1 MMARDDEL
9 MTSGAAGAAEAL
21 ADEDSAGAAEARQAA
36 EPAGASGA
44 EALQGAPSDESITPG
59 ADASGDASDLEVS
72 ERELAENNALAR
84 VFDDVRAQSR
94 DGRLV
99 IPAEWQERG
108 FVPEHMAPGEFETF
122 VFEYWN
128 AVQHDLAEQAGQAP
142 AEGEPCAH
150 SGEGAE
156 GRQSSLG
163 RDAASP
169 TARPRQSNVASS
181 RISEVGV
188 PPFLRGVQ
196 ANASEEVA
204 ESGSAAAR
212 SDVASEADG
221 QADVASRNAAVPSRA
236 AAGTAESV
244 VASFHD
250 AAAAPEN
257 AASPAAEQEAN
268 APALASSDFEGLR
281 LPEGYQLV
289 ELEGEWV
296 LVPDEDADQIELP
309 VDCDDVVVLEG
320 KQGRYLYD
328 RTCMTDAY
336 AHWAFLAAEDDDA
349 VTFVDCVREESRTY
363 PRPMPIETL
372 ENDPFRFSD
381 ERIFRIWDE
390 VRMSGDYP
398 DIQQTIASNGD
409 IFFYSTRYLA
419 PEYASSLAE
428 WAAVERL
435 RNV

>member
-1 MMARDDEL
+1 MFFFL
-9 MTSGAAGAAEAL
+9 
-21 ADEDSAGAAEARQAA
+21 
-36 EPAGASGA
+36 
-44 EALQGAPSDESITPG
+44 
-59 ADASGDASDLEVS
+59 
-72 ERELAENNALAR
+72 
-84 VFDDVRAQSR
+84 
-94 DGRLV
+94 
-99 IPAEWQERG
+99 
-108 FVPEHMAPGEFETF
+108 
-122 VFEYWN
+122 
-128 AVQHDLAEQAGQAP
+128 
-142 AEGEPCAH
+142 
-150 SGEGAE
+150 
-156 GRQSSLG
+156 
-163 RDAASP
+163 P
-169 TARPRQSNVASS
+169 TARPRQSSVASS

-188 PPFLRGVQ
+188 PPFLRGAQ
-196 ANASEEVA
+196 ANASEKVA
-204 ESGSAAAR
+204 ESGSVAAR

-221 QADVASRNAAVPSRA
+221 QADAASRNAAAPSRA
-236 AAGTAESV
+236 ATGAAENAAAPSR
-244 VASFHD
+244 A

-257 AASPAAEQEAN
+257 AAPPAVEQETN
-268 APALASSDFEGLR
+268 APALVPSDFEGLR
-281 LPEGYQLV
+281 LPEGYRLV

-296 LVPDEDADQIELP
+296 LVPDEDADQAELP

-381 ERIFRIWDE
+381 ERIFRIWDK

>member
-1 MMARDDEL
+1 MMARADEL

-21 ADEDSAGAAEARQAA
+21 ADENSAGAAEARQVA
-36 EPAGASGA
+36 EPVGADGA
-44 EALQGAPSDESITPG
+44 EAQGAPSGESTAPG
-59 ADASGDASDLEVS
+59 ADASSDEGDLEVS

-94 DGRLV
+94 DGHLV
-99 IPAEWQERG
+99 MPAKWQERG
-108 FVPEHMAPGEFETF
+108 FVPEHMAPEEFETF
-122 VFEYWN
+122 VLEYWN

-142 AEGEPCAH
+142 TEGEPCAH

-169 TARPRQSNVASS
+169 TARPRQSSVASS

-188 PPFLRGVQ
+188 PPFLRGAQ

-212 SDVASEADG
+212 SDAASEAAG
-221 QADVASRNAAVPSRA
+221 QADAVSRNAAAPSRA
-236 AAGTAESV
+236 ATGAAENAAAPSR
-244 VASFHD
+244 A

-257 AASPAAEQEAN
+257 AAPPAVEQETN
-268 APALASSDFEGLR
+268 APALAPSDFEGLR
-281 LPEGYQLV
+281 LPEGYRLV

-296 LVPDEDADQIELP
+296 LVPDEDADQVELP

>member
-44 EALQGAPSDESITPG
+44 EALQGAPSDELRTPG

-188 PPFLRGVQ
+188 PPFLRGAQ

-212 SDVASEADG
+212 SDVASEAGG
-221 QADVASRNAAVPSRA
+221 QADAASRNAAAPSCA
-236 AAGTAESV
+236 AAGTAESA
-244 VASFHD
+244 VASFRD
-250 AAAAPEN
+250 AAAAPES

-268 APALASSDFEGLR
+268 APAFAPSDFEGLR

>member
-1 MMARDDEL
+1 MMARADEL

-21 ADEDSAGAAEARQAA
+21 ADENSAGAAEARQAA
-36 EPAGASGA
+36 EPVGADGA
-44 EALQGAPSDESITPG
+44 EAQGAPSDESTAPG
-59 ADASGDASDLEVS
+59 ADASSDEGDLEVS

-94 DGRLV
+94 DGHLV
-99 IPAEWQERG
+99 MPAEWQERG
-108 FVPEHMAPGEFETF
+108 FVPEHMAPEEFETF
-122 VFEYWN
+122 VLEYWN

-169 TARPRQSNVASS
+169 TARPRQSSVASS

-188 PPFLRGVQ
+188 PPFLRGAQ
-196 ANASEEVA
+196 ANASEKVA
-204 ESGSAAAR
+204 ESGSVAAR

-221 QADVASRNAAVPSRA
+221 QADAASRNAAAPSRA
-236 AAGTAESV
+236 ATGAAENAAAPSR
-244 VASFHD
+244 A

-257 AASPAAEQEAN
+257 AAPPAVEQETN
-268 APALASSDFEGLR
+268 APALVPSDFEGLR
-281 LPEGYQLV
+281 LPEGYRLV

-296 LVPDEDADQIELP
+296 LVPDEDADQAELP

-381 ERIFRIWDE
+381 ERIFRIWDK

>member
-1 MMARDDEL
+1 MMARADEL

-21 ADEDSAGAAEARQAA
+21 TDENSAGAAEARQAA
-36 EPAGASGA
+36 EPVGADGA
-44 EALQGAPSDESITPG
+44 EAQGAPSDESTAPG
-59 ADASGDASDLEVS
+59 ADASSDEGDLEVS

-94 DGRLV
+94 DGHLV
-99 IPAEWQERG
+99 MPAEWQERG
-108 FVPEHMAPGEFETF
+108 FVPEHMAPEEFETF
-122 VFEYWN
+122 VLEYWN

-142 AEGEPCAH
+142 TEGEPCAH

-169 TARPRQSNVASS
+169 TARPRQSSVASS

-188 PPFLRGVQ
+188 PPFLRGAQ
-196 ANASEEVA
+196 ANASEKVA
-204 ESGSAAAR
+204 ESGSVAAR

-221 QADVASRNAAVPSRA
+221 QADAASRNAAAPSRA
-236 AAGTAESV
+236 ATGAAEN
-244 VASFHD
+244 
-250 AAAAPEN
+250 AAAPSS
-257 AASPAAEQEAN
+257 AAVTAPESAAPPAAEQEAN
-268 APALASSDFEGLR
+268 APELAPSDFEGLR

-296 LVPDEDADQIELP
+296 LVPDEDADQVELP

>member
-1 MMARDDEL
+1 MMTRDDEL

-21 ADEDSAGAAEARQAA
+21 ADENSAGAAEARQAA
-36 EPAGASGA
+36 EPAGAGGA
-44 EALQGAPSDESITPG
+44 EALQGAPSDESRTPG

-108 FVPEHMAPGEFETF
+108 FVPEHMAPGEFEAF

-221 QADVASRNAAVPSRA
+221 QADAASRNAAVPSRA
-236 AAGTAESV
+236 AAGTAENA
-244 VASFHD
+244 VASFRD
-250 AAAAPEN
+250 AAAAPES

-268 APALASSDFEGLR
+268 APALALSDFEGLR

-296 LVPDEDADQIELP
+296 LVPDEDADQVELP

>member
-36 EPAGASGA
+36 EPAGAGGA
-44 EALQGAPSDESITPG
+44 EALQGAPSDESRTPG

-108 FVPEHMAPGEFETF
+108 FVPEHMAPGEFEAF

-221 QADVASRNAAVPSRA
+221 QADAASRNAAVPSRA
-236 AAGTAESV
+236 AAGTAENA
-244 VASFHD
+244 VASFRD
-250 AAAAPEN
+250 AAAAPES
-257 AASPAAEQEAN
+257 AVSPAAEQEAN
-268 APALASSDFEGLR
+268 APALALSDFEGLR

-296 LVPDEDADQIELP
+296 LVPDEDADQVELP

>member
-1 MMARDDEL
+1 MMARADEL

-21 ADEDSAGAAEARQAA
+21 ADENSAGAAEARQAA
-36 EPAGASGA
+36 EPVGADGA
-44 EALQGAPSDESITPG
+44 EAQGAPSDESTAPG
-59 ADASGDASDLEVS
+59 ADASSDEGDLEVS

-108 FVPEHMAPGEFETF
+108 FVPEHMAPEEFETF
-122 VFEYWN
+122 VLEYWN

-142 AEGEPCAH
+142 TEGEPCAH
-150 SGEGAE
+150 SGEGAK
-156 GRQSSLG
+156 GRQSLLG

-169 TARPRQSNVASS
+169 TARPRQSSVASS

-188 PPFLRGVQ
+188 PPFLRGAQ

-212 SDVASEADG
+212 SDAASEAAG
-221 QADVASRNAAVPSRA
+221 QADAVSRNAAAPSRA
-236 AAGTAESV
+236 ATGAAENAAAPSR
-244 VASFHD
+244 A

-257 AASPAAEQEAN
+257 AAPPAVEQETN
-268 APALASSDFEGLR
+268 APALAPSDFEGLR
-281 LPEGYQLV
+281 LPEGYRLV

-296 LVPDEDADQIELP
+296 LVPYEDADQVELP

-381 ERIFRIWDE
+381 ERIFRMWDE

>member
-21 ADEDSAGAAEARQAA
+21 ADENSAGAAEARQAA

-44 EALQGAPSDESITPG
+44 EALQGAPSDELRTPG

-108 FVPEHMAPGEFETF
+108 FVPEHMAPGEFEAF

-204 ESGSAAAR
+204 ESGSVAAR

-221 QADVASRNAAVPSRA
+221 QADAASRNAAAPSRA
-236 AAGTAESV
+236 AAGTAESA

-257 AASPAAEQEAN
+257 AASPAAVQEAN
-268 APALASSDFEGLR
+268 APALAPSDFEGLR

-296 LVPDEDADQIELP
+296 LVPDEDADQVELP

>member
-36 EPAGASGA
+36 EPAGAGGA
-44 EALQGAPSDESITPG
+44 EALQGAPSDESRTPG

-108 FVPEHMAPGEFETF
+108 FVPEHMAPGEFEAF

-221 QADVASRNAAVPSRA
+221 QADAASRNAAVPSRA
-236 AAGTAESV
+236 AAGTAENA
-244 VASFHD
+244 VASFRD
-250 AAAAPEN
+250 AAAAPES

-268 APALASSDFEGLR
+268 APALALSDFEGLR

-296 LVPDEDADQIELP
+296 LVPDEDADQVELP

>member
-21 ADEDSAGAAEARQAA
+21 ADENSAGAAEARQVA

-150 SGEGAE
+150 SSEGAE

-188 PPFLRGVQ
+188 PPFLRGAQ

-204 ESGSAAAR
+204 EIGSAAAR

-221 QADVASRNAAVPSRA
+221 QADAASRNAAAPSRA
-236 AAGTAESV
+236 AAGTAESA
-244 VASFHD
+244 VASFRD

-296 LVPDEDADQIELP
+296 LVPDEDADQVELP

>member
-1 MMARDDEL
+1 MMARADEL

-21 ADEDSAGAAEARQAA
+21 ADENSAGAAEARQAA
-36 EPAGASGA
+36 EPAGAGGA

-188 PPFLRGVQ
+188 PPFLRGAQ

-204 ESGSAAAR
+204 ESGSVAAR

-221 QADVASRNAAVPSRA
+221 QADAASRNAAAPSRA
-236 AAGTAESV
+236 AAGTAESA

-296 LVPDEDADQIELP
+296 LVPDEDADQVELP